1 MTKQEQKAQDGQ
13 AEAQDDEQTQKPFLV
28 RAKGEARHQEI
39 ELESDVDG
47 NVSVKSHHEAAR
59 EFRATAEQVADIAL
73 EDAHPSHPGTRNR
86 NAPAEIM
93 KDTPL
98 EPVEPENWTVVIQ
111 GDEATRHDWRHVAKK
126 VSGAPPQRTTEA
138 ALAWLAEQERY
149 VGAAGAYVARA
160 EFGELSEEDV
170 AGSDWIRKTGAFVMV
185 EEGELEAFERVDER
199 EPP

>member
-1 MTKQEQKAQDGQ
+1 MTQQKTQDGQ

-59 EFRATAEQVADIAL
+59 EFRATKEVVANIAM
-73 EDAHPSHPGTRNR
+73 EHAHPNHPGTRNR

-111 GDEATRHDWRHVAKK
+111 GDEATRHDWRHVAKIAAD
-126 VSGAPPQRTTEA
+126 APPTGTTEA
-138 ALAWLAEQERY
+138 ALAWLAEQDRY

-160 EFGELSEEDV
+160 EFGELVEDDV
-170 AGSDWIRKTGAFVMV
+170 AGSDWIRNTGAFVMV
-185 EEGELEAFERVDER
+185 NEGELEEFERVDER
-199 EPP
+199 TPP